1 MRYEHHHPTTL
12 PTRGPPPDCNNNG
25 TNGHAPTSSD
35 NLNTPTPTVQSR
47 LLPATPDGLPTPSS
61 TNHMTMA
68 MTTINEERAEPANQ
82 TPLYAHLGDSVPLP
96 GQRSDS
102 SAVDV

>member
-1 MRYEHHHPTTL
+1 MSGALH
-12 PTRGPPPDCNNNG
+12 DNNQR
-25 TNGHAPTSSD
+25 NGHAATTTDSLS
-35 NLNTPTPTVQSR
+35 TPTPTVQSR

-61 TNHMTMA
+61 TNHMMMA

-82 TPLYAHLGDSVPLP
+82 TPLYAHLGDSVPLR
-96 GQRSDS
+96 GQQSDS